1 DRPVD
6 APKALLAP
14 PDALVELR
22 TECLDGSGELRGL
35 HSDSLGDLAPEC
47 RILKSA
53 RWRTRVGPQRGLAEQ
68 RVRCRPRVPDVRDV
82 VHRLG
87 ITGWGSANDCLGE
100 LNKVHRSR
108 GLGLCID
115 ELHLAAIPVFPK
127 P

>member
-1 DRPVD
+1 GRVAKGNSVVGVDNVINEAWYRAQRPAHDIRDRPVD

-68 RVRCRPRVPDVRDV
+68 RVR
-82 VHRLG
+82 
-87 ITGWGSANDCLGE
+87 
-100 LNKVHRSR
+100 
-108 GLGLCID
+108 
-115 ELHLAAIPVFPK
+115 
-127 P
+127 